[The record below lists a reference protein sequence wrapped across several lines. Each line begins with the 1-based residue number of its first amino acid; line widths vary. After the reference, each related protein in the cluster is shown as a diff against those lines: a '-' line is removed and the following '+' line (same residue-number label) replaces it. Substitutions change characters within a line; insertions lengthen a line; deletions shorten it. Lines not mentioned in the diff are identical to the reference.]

1 MISQLF
7 VYFFKANCKIYIIFT
22 NFTSPRDQS
31 EDTYELAKASTSW
44 MGGSS
49 ADNSFEDE
57 EARNNSMGGG
67 MSSQLFVYILNIT
80 KF

>member
-7 VYFFKANCKIYIIFT
+7 VYFLKANCKICIIFT
-22 NFTSPRDQS
+22 NFISPRDQS

>member
-1 MISQLF
+1 MC
-7 VYFFKANCKIYIIFT
+7 V
-22 NFTSPRDQS
+22 NFTKNFFSPRDQS
-31 EDTYELAKASTSW
+31 EDAYELAKASTSW

>member
-1 MISQLF
+1 MC
-7 VYFFKANCKIYIIFT
+7 V
-22 NFTSPRDQS
+22 NFTKNFFSPRDQS
-31 EDTYELAKASTSW
+31 EDAYELAKASTSW

-67 MSSQLFVYILNIT
+67 MSSQLFVYFLNNNFQMFCIFT
-80 KF
+80 KFFLYYS